1 MYLLYLKISILF
13 QISKFT
19 FYLIFTGQGMSA
31 VFKTTILSIIIFI
44 IYKYVIQPVSMP
56 ETEDFKKE
64 SGKIMLIIM
73 LGL

>member
-1 MYLLYLKISILF
+1 
-13 QISKFT
+13 
-19 FYLIFTGQGMSA
+19 MSA

-64 SGKIMLIIM
+64 SGNIKLIIM
-73 LGL
+73 IGL